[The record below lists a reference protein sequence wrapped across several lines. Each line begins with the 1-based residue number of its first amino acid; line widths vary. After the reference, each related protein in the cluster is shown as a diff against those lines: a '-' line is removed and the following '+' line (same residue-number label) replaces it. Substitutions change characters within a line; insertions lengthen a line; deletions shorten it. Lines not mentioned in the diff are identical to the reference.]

1 MRGIADAGDA
11 IWMVA
16 LAWTAV
22 QVTSPALAG
31 LVVAA
36 GAVPRAL
43 ALLFGGVL
51 ADRFNARLI
60 MLLFNVVRTAV
71 LIAVAVWCAVTA
83 PTVVVL
89 VIAAVAFGV
98 CDAFYEP
105 AAGTISRQMVR
116 RADLPAYGAAMQ
128 TSARLGGMLGS
139 AAGGIIVA
147 QIGMAGSA
155 SVNAVAFALVVAF
168 IAIWLRPRFALPRA
182 AKESVLRGI
191 AAGFGHLRDAPST
204 RTLVIALAS
213 LNLAAA
219 PVMGVGIALRASA
232 EGWGAE
238 AVGFFGASAGV
249 GAAIGAAVVMKWR
262 PRREAF
268 AGFCAFGTQG
278 IAIVGVGLGPYWLA
292 LVAGVVIGVGS
303 GFGSVLLGATFA
315 GTTHPSYLGRM
326 ASIIKIG
333 DDSLRP
339 LTMALFGVLASA
351 TALWVPF
358 VVYGTAITILIAV
371 LISNRELRTLSL
383 QDPEPSS
390 TDGAPP

>member
-11 IWMVA
+11 IWTVA

-22 QVTSPALAG
+22 QVTTPALAG
-31 LVVAA
+31 LVIAA

-51 ADRFNARLI
+51 ADRLNARKI
-60 MLLFNVVRTAV
+60 MVLFNSVRTAV
-71 LIAVAVWCAVTA
+71 LVAVAIWCVLTA
-83 PTVVVL
+83 PSVFVL
-89 VIAAVAFGV
+89 LVAALAFGL

-105 AAGTISRQMVR
+105 AASTISRQMVT
-116 RADLPAYGAAMQ
+116 RADLPTYGAAMQ
-128 TSARLGGMLGS
+128 TSSRLGGMLGS
-139 AAGGIIVA
+139 AMGGVIVA
-147 QIGMAGSA
+147 QVGLAGSA

-182 AKESVLRGI
+182 QREPVLRGI
-191 AAGFGHLRDAPST
+191 LSGFRHLRDVPAT
-204 RTLVIALAS
+204 RALVIALAS

-219 PVMGVGIALRASA
+219 PAMGIGVALRATA

-238 AVGFFGASAGV
+238 AVGIFGAFAGV
-249 GAAIGAAVVMKWR
+249 GATVGAAIVLKWR

-268 AGFCAFGTQG
+268 AGFWSFSTQG
-278 IAIVGVGLGPYWLA
+278 IAIIAIGLGPFWLVIA
-292 LVAGVVIGVGS
+292 GGVVIGFGA

-315 GTTHPSYLGRM
+315 GTTDPSYLGRM
-326 ASIIKIG
+326 GSIIKVG

-358 VVYGTAITILIAV
+358 LIYGVAITALIAV
-371 LISNRELRTLSL
+371 LLSNKQLRTLSL
-383 QDPEPSS
+383 RDA
-390 TDGAPP
+390 DGSARDTS